1 MNTSR
6 LIGIVL
12 IVAGALGLVYGGFS
26 YTRES
31 TGIKLG
37 PLELKVQERERINV
51 PIVLSAGALAIGIFL
66 LVFKAK

>member
-26 YTRES
+26 YTKES